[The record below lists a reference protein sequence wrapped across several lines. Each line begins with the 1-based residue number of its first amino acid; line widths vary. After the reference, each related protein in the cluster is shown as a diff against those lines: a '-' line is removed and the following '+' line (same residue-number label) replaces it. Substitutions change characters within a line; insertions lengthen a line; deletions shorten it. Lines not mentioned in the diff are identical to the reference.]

1 MDKVEV
7 LKISSVKS
15 KEFTGKCWN
24 CDSHLSL
31 QSTSKIPLE
40 TVICPVCIKIAE
52 LRPQAETA
60 YHEPSI
66 FDWVFRGGKPKRL
79 SDEY

>member
-1 MDKVEV
+1 MSTVKVV
-7 LKISSVKS
+7 SVGNINS
-15 KEFTGKCWN
+15 REFKGICWN
-24 CDSHLSL
+24 CNSQLSL

-40 TVICPVCIKIAE
+40 TVICPVCTKIAE
-52 LRPQAETA
+52 LRSLAETA

>member
-1 MDKVEV
+1 MGAVQV
-7 LKISSVKS
+7 VNVGTVSSR
-15 KEFTGKCWN
+15 EFKGSCWN
-24 CDSHLSL
+24 CSSQLSL
-31 QSTSKIPLE
+31 ESTSKIPLE
-40 TVICPVCIKIAE
+40 TVICPVCSKIAE
-52 LRPQAETA
+52 LRPKAETA